1 MDNIIAYRLGGNNI
15 LYLNIIKKHA
25 CQNSCLF
32 CERPTDGKKLQ
43 KLSIYEDGFSL
54 YRENMPSVEEV
65 ITAVKESIRKSD
77 QLISFVGLGEP
88 LIYLPEI
95 LEMIKEIKLITDTKI
110 NVNTNGL
117 IESIY
122 PNAAAQLDEVHLD
135 RISISLNATNAEDYQ
150 KVSRS
155 ELYNPFPLLLSF
167 IKNCLASK
175 NIETYVSFITDFP
188 YVGVLAEKEEE
199 YLEFAKSI
207 GLPKERVRFR
217 KYAKL

>member
-1 MDNIIAYRLGGNNI
+1 MDNVIAYRLGGNNI
-15 LYLNIIKKHA
+15 LYLNIIEKHA
-25 CQNSCLF
+25 CQNSCVF

-54 YRENMPSVEEV
+54 YREDIPSVEDV
-65 ITAVKESIRKSD
+65 ITAVKENIRKSD

-88 LIYLPEI
+88 LIYLPKM
-95 LEMIKEIKLITDTKI
+95 LHMIKRIKQITDIKI

-155 ELYNPFPLLLSF
+155 ELDNPFPLLLSF

-175 NIETYVSFITDFP
+175 NIETYVSFIINFP
-188 YVGVLAEKEEE
+188 YLGVIAKNERE

-217 KYAKL
+217 TYAKI